1 MLIILDIVMV
11 VVIVID
17 CFSQFPSFNCILNIQ
32 AIQIKTEL
40 INCLAI
46 DHFSDSDEEL
56 NMCEISGSL
65 MKQ

>member
-1 MLIILDIVMV
+1 MNRIE
-11 VVIVID
+11 
-17 CFSQFPSFNCILNIQ
+17 
-32 AIQIKTEL
+32 AEL
-40 INCLAI
+40 IHFLAI